1 MYAQEFFK
9 SYRSKVTLLQTLFP
23 DNLKPPVVMLDDCSD
38 VWNDNE
44 NLVKVIPYCDREQ
57 DSEEIRYLDCLAR
70 VLQQIHTEFFS
81 QLNTAELGAS
91 ILPDIGKI
99 KDRLRSGVLN
109 GVYIVY
115 GGNSSDKLHRRLCQ
129 MGATVRKTVV
139 TKQLAAAMDIQATTH
154 ILAQPSAVPKDVRT
168 YAENNGVH
176 LVNPHW
182 LQQCFYKWEKVDERN
197 YVVEEEITSCVYF
210 VSQ

>member
-1 MYAQEFFK
+1 MLRKSSKFLDPKNKLFKGRVYAQEFFK

-23 DNLKPPVVMLDDCSD
+23 DNMKPPVVMLDDCSD

-139 TKQLAAAMDIQATTH
+139 HKAARSSNGTFRPQHTSWRNLQLCRKM
-154 ILAQPSAVPKDVRT
+154 
-168 YAENNGVH
+168 
-176 LVNPHW
+176 
-182 LQQCFYKWEKVDERN
+182 
-197 YVVEEEITSCVYF
+197 
-210 VSQ
+210 